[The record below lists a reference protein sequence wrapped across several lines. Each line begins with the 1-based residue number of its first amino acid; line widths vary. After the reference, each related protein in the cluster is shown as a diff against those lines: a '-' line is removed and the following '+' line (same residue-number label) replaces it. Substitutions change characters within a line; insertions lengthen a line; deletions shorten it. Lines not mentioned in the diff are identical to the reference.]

1 MDKFLN
7 ASQRLFNYII
17 ENHWDGS
24 GLMGPDPGLRYNF
37 RIFRFIKSYLSSVKW
52 KDNFYFLQCQGY
64 WVFDNSMM
72 NAVTNE
78 DKYLEIIRL
87 TADRILDFQAADGS
101 WQYPLPEW
109 KGKIATVEGN
119 YGARALIESFR
130 KLRDERY
137 LAGALKWYDF
147 LTEKTG
153 FQFYKDSLSIN
164 YFAGIKGRL
173 VPNNATLTLAF
184 LSELYRETKDLKHLK
199 YSEEMIRFLK
209 YAQKESGELPYA
221 FEIPGTQGREHF
233 LCFQYNSF
241 QLMDLAT
248 FYNITQNKD
257 VYDVLKGLARF
268 ISTGVEKDGHSRY
281 NCFKSTPI
289 VPYYTAAIAAALLT
303 ADNIG
308 LGDYAELSDRAYSF
322 LLKTQNK
329 RGGFY
334 YSKNNYKILKDRRSY
349 PRYLVMIL
357 KHLLMKAESLGAE
370 MS

>member
-1 MDKFLN
+1 MDKFLS

-24 GLMGPDPGLRYNF
+24 GLIGPDPGLRYNF
-37 RIFRFIKSYLSSVKW
+37 RIFRFIKSFFPFIKW
-52 KDNFYFLQCQGY
+52 GDENYFLQCQGY
-64 WVFDNSMM
+64 WVFNNSKMYDIYGD
-72 NAVTNE
+72 
-78 DKYLEIIRL
+78 DKYLNNIKL
-87 TADRILDFQAADGS
+87 TADRIIENQSDDGS

-130 KLRDERY
+130 KLKDERY
-137 LAGALKWYDF
+137 LAGALKWHEF
-147 LTEKTG
+147 LYSKTG
-153 FQFYKDSLSIN
+153 FLAYKDSLTVN
-164 YFAGIKGRL
+164 YFAGISGRF

-184 LSELYRETKDLKHLK
+184 LSELYRETGNLKHLK
-199 YSEEMIRFLK
+199 YAEEMIRFLQ
-209 YAQKESGELPYA
+209 YAQKKSGELPYA
-221 FEIPGTQGREHF
+221 FETPDTPGREHF

-248 FYNITQNKD
+248 FYGITQNSD
-257 VYDVLKGLARF
+257 VYDIMKGLARF

-281 NCFKSTPI
+281 NCFKSTPV
-289 VPYYTAAIAAALLT
+289 VPYYAAAIAAALLT

-308 LGDYAELSDRAYSF
+308 LGDYTELSERAYSF
-322 LLKTQNK
+322 LLKSQNK

-357 KHLLMKAESLGAE
+357 KHILMKAGSTETE
-370 MS
+370 IN